1 MSKLILEHLHGAA
14 LRPTDRYGPRPVGP
28 TPTCVLLKIADK
40 DRKRKPIWPFDSK
53 RQAARC
59 EGNRLALVKQLR
71 LGLGGFKVGTN
82 SNGWSVFRKSNST
95 YAE

>member
-14 LRPTDRYGPRPVGP
+14 LRPKPTDMALAQWPPS
-28 TPTCVLLKIADK
+28 TCVLLKIADK

-53 RQAARC
+53 RQAARR
-59 EGNRLALVKQLR
+59 EGNRLVLVKQLR